1 MEQFQDSMEWDSMEV
16 QMDPEVEIFPDG
28 ARGRLQR
35 QLWNLFEYP
44 NSSIGAK
51 IIGKSKLKGTVPEE
65 YLRDFFTI
73 PLSLLITEHT
83 LLETA
88 NKLKCR

>member
-1 MEQFQDSMEWDSMEV
+1 MEHFMNSECTLFQDSMEWDSMEV

-51 IIGKSKLKGTVPEE
+51 IIGKSKIKGIVLEE
-65 YLRDFFTI
+65 YLRDF
-73 PLSLLITEHT
+73 LLQC
-83 LLETA
+83 L
-88 NKLKCR
+88 CCY

>member
-1 MEQFQDSMEWDSMEV
+1 MEEGSLFQDCFLFFQDSMEWDSMEV

-51 IIGKSKLKGTVPEE
+51 IIGKSKLKGTGPGDLSSVPA
-65 YLRDFFTI
+65 YYRTYSI
-73 PLSLLITEHT
+73 R
-83 LLETA
+83 
-88 NKLKCR
+88 NC

>member
-1 MEQFQDSMEWDSMEV
+1 MEWNTSYELGVHPVFQDSMEWDSMEV

-51 IIGKSKLKGTVPEE
+51 IIGKSKFKGTVPEE
-65 YLRDFFTI
+65 YLRDF
-73 PLSLLITEHT
+73 LLQC
-83 LLETA
+83 LCLY
-88 NKLKCR
+88 

>member
-1 MEQFQDSMEWDSMEV
+1 MEWDSMEV

-51 IIGKSKLKGTVPEE
+51 IIGKSKKGTVPED
-65 YLRDFFTI
+65 LKAIFIAI
-73 PLSLLITEHT
+73 PLSLLITENT
-83 LLETA
+83 LLE
-88 NKLKCR
+88 